1 MMSASKSW
9 DNGLGMSEEMVEKL
23 LTDNNHVPKH
33 GSGVGVINVH
43 NRIRIR
49 FGEGYGWK
57 LRVSLMKERLSEFD
71 FRIFRIQQTFRNIWM
86 EEDWNVREVQQMKRT
101 KKILLYVLMGFLLVI
116 FSLLL
121 LLTGERQ
128 EVKRK
133 PYL

>member
-1 MMSASKSW
+1 
-9 DNGLGMSEEMVEKL
+9 
-23 LTDNNHVPKH
+23 
-33 GSGVGVINVH
+33 
-43 NRIRIR
+43 
-49 FGEGYGWK
+49 
-57 LRVSLMKERLSEFD
+57 
-71 FRIFRIQQTFRNIWM
+71 M

-133 PYL
+133 SISVIVDNSTSNRWTALKEGMEAAAKDYNLRLNYVSTVKLWSVTAELEMAARCLLYKSPSPRD